1 MSKFGRL
8 TMMLMASAVAT
19 PAAAQEVDTLSEAL
33 VATYETNPTLSGERA
48 ALRGDDA
55 GVALARAGARPSL
68 SAVAGV
74 NRDLT
79 RSGILEST
87 QPKGPDLSVGVDLS
101 LPLFRGGQ
109 VKNAIRAAKA
119 RVDSGRASL
128 RAVEGDIFVQAVAAY
143 MDVRLN
149 RDIVDLN
156 RTQVSVL
163 QTNLEATS
171 DRFEIGDVTRT
182 DVAQSEARLQLAQAN
197 AAFAEGRLASAVET
211 FREIVGVLPGDLAPP
226 PPLPPLPASAEEAV
240 RLALAYNADF
250 EAIAASAA
258 AARYDTKAARGARLP
273 SLSAVGSGTYLD
285 ALGSNNPGI
294 PGSGTSTSVGLSSRI
309 PIYQGGAPS
318 ARIRQAQ
325 AIEGQLIERR
335 VAVERA
341 VIADA
346 RSAYATYEAA
356 NRAIEANRV
365 AVEANDLALE
375 GARLE
380 NSIGS
385 RSILDVLN
393 ADQELLNSKVS
404 LATAQRDAYV
414 AGFRLLNAMGQAEA
428 EDLNLEGTA
437 LYDPLG
443 NYRRVAGDVMDWS
456 GDPDPVPVATSTRP
470 AVQQGVTDGDQ

>member
-8 TMMLMASAVAT
+8 TMMLMATAIAT
-19 PAAAQEVDTLSEAL
+19 PAAAQDVDTLSEAL
-33 VATYETNPTLSGERA
+33 ALTYLTNPTLSGERA

-55 GVALARAGARPSL
+55 GVALARSGARPTL

-109 VKNAIRAAKA
+109 VKNGIRAAKA
-119 RVDSGRASL
+119 RVDAGRASL
-128 RAVEGDIFVQAVAAY
+128 RSVEGDIFVQAVAAY

-156 RTQVSVL
+156 RNQVSVL
-163 QTNLEATS
+163 RTNLEATS

-197 AAFAEGRLASAVET
+197 LASAEGRLASAVET
-211 FREIVGVLPGDLAPP
+211 FREIIGVLPGELAPP
-226 PPLPPLPASAEEAV
+226 PPLPPLPGSAAEAV
-240 RLALAYNADF
+240 QIALVYNADF
-250 EAIAASAA
+250 DAVIANAQ
-258 AARYDTKAARGARLP
+258 AARFDTKAARGARLP
-273 SLSAVGSGTYLD
+273 TLSAVGSGTYLD
-285 ALGSNNPGI
+285 ALGSNNPGV
-294 PGSGTSTSVGLSSRI
+294 PSTGTSTSIGVSSRI

-325 AIEGQLIERR
+325 AFESQLLERR

-356 NRAIEANRV
+356 NRAIEANRI
-365 AVEANDLALE
+365 AVEANALAQE

-393 ADQELLNSKVS
+393 AEQEYLNSQVS
-404 LATAQRDAYV
+404 LATAERDAYV
-414 AGFRLLNAMGQAEA
+414 AGFRLLDVMGQAEA
-428 EDLNLEGTA
+428 EDLNLEGAA

-443 NYRRVAGDVMDWS
+443 NYRRVAGDIMDWS
-456 GDPDPVPVATSTRP
+456 GDPDPVPVATSTRTDVTE
-470 AVQQGVTDGDQ
+470 AVN

>member
-1 MSKFGRL
+1 MSKPVRL
-8 TMMLMASAVAT
+8 TLLLLAGAMVT
-19 PAAAQEVDTLSEAL
+19 PAAAQDVDTLSEAL
-33 VATYETNPTLSGERA
+33 SLTYETNPTLTGERA

-55 GVALARAGARPSL
+55 GVALARSGARPSL
-68 SAVAGV
+68 SAVAGI

-109 VKNAIRAAKA
+109 VKNGIRAAKA
-119 RVDSGRASL
+119 RVAAGRATL

-149 RDIVDLN
+149 RDIVELN
-156 RTQVSVL
+156 QNQVRVL
-163 QTNLEATS
+163 DTNLQATS

-182 DVAQSEARLQLAQAN
+182 DVAQSQARLQLAQAN
-197 AAFAEGRLASAVET
+197 LASAEGRLASAIET
-211 FREIVGVLPGDLAPP
+211 FREVIGVFPGDLAPP
-226 PPLPPLPASAEEAV
+226 PPLPPLPQTAEEAV
-240 RLALAYNADF
+240 DIALAYNADF
-250 EAIAASAA
+250 EAIVANAA
-258 AARYDTKAARGARLP
+258 AARFDTKAAKGARLP
-273 SLSAVGSGTYLD
+273 TLSAVGSGTYLN
-285 ALGSNNPGI
+285 ALGSNPSAI
-294 PGSGTSTSVGLSSRI
+294 PNSGTSTSVGVSSRI

-325 AIEGQLIERR
+325 AFESQLLERR

-346 RSAYATYEAA
+346 RSAFATYEAA
-356 NRAIEANRV
+356 QRAIAANQV
-365 AVEANDLALE
+365 AVEANELAQE

-380 NSIGS
+380 QSIGS
-385 RSILDVLN
+385 RDVLDVLN
-393 ADQELLNSKVS
+393 AEQELLNSQVS
-404 LATAQRDAYV
+404 LATAERDAYV
-414 AGFRLLNAMGQAEA
+414 AGFRLLDVMGQAEA

-443 NYRRVAGDVMDWS
+443 NYRRVAGDIMDWA
-456 GDPDPVPVATSTRP
+456 GDPDPEPVATPTR
-470 AVQQGVTDGDQ
+470 

>member
-1 MSKFGRL
+1 MSKAGRL
-8 TMMLMASAVAT
+8 TMMLMASAIAT
-19 PAAAQEVDTLSEAL
+19 PAAAQEVDTLNEAL
-33 VATYETNPTLSGERA
+33 ALTYETNPTLTGERA

-55 GVALARAGARPSL
+55 GVALARSGARPTL
-68 SAVAGV
+68 SAVAGI

-87 QPKGPDLSVGVDLS
+87 QPKGPDLTVGADLS

-109 VKNAIRAAKA
+109 VKNGIRAAKA
-119 RVDSGRASL
+119 RVDAGRASL

-149 RDIVDLN
+149 RDIVELN
-156 RTQVSVL
+156 QNQVRVL
-163 QTNLEATS
+163 RTNLEATS

-197 AAFAEGRLASAVET
+197 LASAEGRLASAVET
-211 FREIVGVLPGDLAPP
+211 FREVVGELPGELAPP
-226 PPLPPLPASAEEAV
+226 PPLPPLPGSAEEAV
-240 RLALAYNADF
+240 QIALAYNADF
-250 EAIAASAA
+250 EAVIANAA

-273 SLSAVGSGTYLD
+273 SLTAVGSGTYLN
-285 ALGSNNPGI
+285 ALGSNPSSVPNT
-294 PGSGTSTSVGLSSRI
+294 GTTTSIGVSSRI

-318 ARIRQAQ
+318 ARVRQAQ
-325 AIEGQLIERR
+325 AFESQLLERR

-346 RSAYATYEAA
+346 RSAYASYEAA

-385 RSILDVLN
+385 RTILEVLN
-393 ADQELLNSKVS
+393 AEQEYLNSQVS

-414 AGFRLLNAMGQAEA
+414 AGFRLLDAMGQAEA

-443 NYRRVAGDVMDWS
+443 NYRRVAGDIMDWS
-456 GDPDPVPVATSTRP
+456 GDPDPEPVATSTRTDVTAP
-470 AVQQGVTDGDQ
+470 AN